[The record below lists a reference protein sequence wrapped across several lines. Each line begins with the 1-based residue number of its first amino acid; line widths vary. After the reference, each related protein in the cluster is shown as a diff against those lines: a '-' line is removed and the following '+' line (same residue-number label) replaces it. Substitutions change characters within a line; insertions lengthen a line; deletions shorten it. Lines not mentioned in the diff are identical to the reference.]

1 MNLVVTGGLGFIG
14 SNFIKY
20 WLSENRQ
27 DSVINIDK
35 LGYASD
41 PAYLKDLSENRDYT
55 FVKGDINDN
64 SILRKYLKDTDAI
77 VNFAAESHVDNSIQN
92 SDVFVQSNFLGVKK
106 ILDEVKERGIR
117 FHQVSTDEVFGTLTK
132 RINSKFRESTRYNP
146 RNPYSATK
154 AAADLMIGA
163 YINTY
168 NINATISYS
177 GNNYGPHQHPEK
189 FVPKIIL
196 HAILNK
202 KIPIYGNGEQMRD
215 WVYVL
220 DHCNAIGLI
229 LKSSMPGK
237 RYLISSGEELSN
249 KSLATKILTIMAKDV
264 SLLEFVKDRPG
275 HDIRYSSDSSR
286 IRNKL
291 KWKPKYSLQDG
302 LVETIKHYSLNL
314 NLYETKIQ

>member
-202 KIPIYGNGEQMRD
+202 KVPIYGNGEQMRD

-249 KSLATKILTIMAKDV
+249 KSLATKILTMMGKDV
-264 SLLEFVKDRPG
+264 ALLEFVKDRPG

>member
-106 ILDEVKERGIR
+106 ILDEVKEHGIR

-291 KWKPKYSLQDG
+291 KWKPKYSLQEG

>member
-202 KIPIYGNGEQMRD
+202 KVPIYGNGEQMRD

-249 KSLATKILTIMAKDV
+249 KSLATKILTMMGKDV
-264 SLLEFVKDRPG
+264 ALLEFVKDRPG

-291 KWKPKYSLQDG
+291 KWKPKYSLQEG

>member
-291 KWKPKYSLQDG
+291 KWKPKYSLQEG

>member
-20 WLSENRQ
+20 WLSENTQ

-64 SILRKYLKDTDAI
+64 SILRKYLKDADAI

-202 KIPIYGNGEQMRD
+202 KVPIYGNGEQMRD

-249 KSLATKILTIMAKDV
+249 KSLATKILTMMGKDV
-264 SLLEFVKDRPG
+264 ALLEFVKDRPG

>member
-55 FVKGDINDN
+55 FVKGDINDD

-202 KIPIYGNGEQMRD
+202 KVPIYGNGEQMRD

-249 KSLATKILTIMAKDV
+249 KSLATKILTMMGKDV
-264 SLLEFVKDRPG
+264 ALLEFVKDRPG